1 MEDDVMASQQKA
13 LFQMAQLIKNCKRQ
27 WLHWKCKCIYHAF
40 DFSTAV
46 NPCFSCLFTYIFLT
60 LPSHI
65 TSSMLWSVD
74 HTKLQETQPLNWNSS
89 GSPIFS
95 TLNPCFSCLFTETF
109 LTLSSHIKL
118 SMLWLVVKGPI
129 WPTMNRW
136 RRRNWRHDLS
146 QNRVSLSN
154 HLIRRESYTS
164 SCPTLLKNRFSWSS
178 QGICPR

>member
-1 MEDDVMASQQKA
+1 VEDDAMASQQKA

-27 WLHWKCKCIYHAF
+27 WLHWKCKCISHAF

-46 NPCFSCLFTYIFLT
+46 NPCFFCLFTYTFLT

-74 HTKLQETQPLNWNSS
+74 HTKLQERQPLNWNSS
-89 GSPIFS
+89 GSP
-95 TLNPCFSCLFTETF
+95 
-109 LTLSSHIKL
+109 
-118 SMLWLVVKGPI
+118 
-129 WPTMNRW
+129 
-136 RRRNWRHDLS
+136 WRHDLS